1 MKQRPGQPVS
11 RPLEQVGSHSL
22 LPSGHVTDLKL
33 LNHSTGSNL
42 KGSLFYDDHVPD
54 LGKHDDDSRRSLNL
68 FLTNFRKFSSWGLD
82 TDLFCDGSL
91 RFRDSNDVFVVGAV
105 VPPFREVSVL

>member
-1 MKQRPGQPVS
+1 MAGQPVS

-33 LNHSTGSNL
+33 VNHSTGSNL
-42 KGSLFYDDHVPD
+42 TGSLFYDEHVPG

-82 TDLFCDGSL
+82 TALFFCDGSL
-91 RFRDSNDVFVVGAV
+91 RFRDSIVVFVVGAV
-105 VPPFREVSVL
+105 VSPFREVSVL